1 MISQGFVIIWMLQ
14 KRHSRGKISG
24 ERKKKKLVGK
34 DVGNVERERLRKAL
48 DGIRDCLE
56 AGGTDEALKRL
67 EELSEENE
75 TGIDFR
81 QVTDHL
87 LDGIYITDRNAI
99 TRYVNPAYCKH
110 MGIDPQQVL
119 GRSIEEITREGKLFH
134 KVVSGDVRKLRRNVT
149 STGVIQNESGRAIP
163 TYVTGVPVFDGDGQ
177 VEHVVVSV
185 FDTDSLMYRV
195 TEFRKTV
202 HVEQAIKILD
212 KGNEHEVSVMV
223 GDAPAIREIRRT
235 IARAAPTDV
244 TILITGESGVGK
256 EVIADRIYYASDRQG
271 KPFVKVN
278 CTAIPA
284 NLLESELF
292 GYEKGAFTGALNQG
306 KAGLFELANSGT
318 ILLDEIGDLPYE
330 LQTKLLRVLQQKE
343 VMRLGGT
350 KPISLDVR
358 VIAATNADL
367 KKKMQEGAF
376 REDLYYRLSTIP
388 IYVPPLRERPED
400 VLKLVKHYFF
410 EYCTKHAH
418 TIPVPDETLAVFQRY
433 SWPGNVRELQNVIE
447 YMVICCEGNVL
458 QPAVLAEYLGV
469 DGEADLKLHPASLK
483 EALDQYERAIILR
496 ALEEYGG
503 VRKAAHA
510 LDVDPST
517 ISRKARKYG
526 LDLSEQG

>member
-1 MISQGFVIIWMLQ
+1 MWRIV
-14 KRHSRGKISG
+14 
-24 ERKKKKLVGK
+24 ERKI
-34 DVGNVERERLRKAL
+34 LRDAL
-48 DGIRDCLE
+48 AEIRACLE
-56 AGGTDEALKRL
+56 EGNADEALRL
-67 EELSEENE
+67 VSDLSQRNE
-75 TGIDFR
+75 TEIDFR
-81 QVTDHL
+81 QVADRL
-87 LDGIYITDRNAI
+87 LDGLYITDRAAV

-134 KVVSGDVRKLRRNVT
+134 KAVSGDVRKLGRNVT
-149 STGVIQNESGRAIP
+149 GTGVIQNDRGRAIP
-163 TYVTGVPVFDGDGQ
+163 TYVTGVPIFDDEGR
-177 VEHVVVSV
+177 VEHVAVSV

-212 KGNEHEVSVMV
+212 KGDEHGVSVMV

-256 EVIADRIYYASDRQG
+256 EVIADRIYYASGRQG

-367 KKKMQEGAF
+367 KKKMMEGSF

-388 IYVPPLRERPED
+388 INVPPLRERPED
-400 VLKLVKHYFF
+400 VRQLVKHYFF

-418 TIPVPDETLAVFQRY
+418 TITVPDETMAVFQRY
-433 SWPGNVRELQNVIE
+433 AWPGNVRELQNVIE

-458 QPAVLAEYLGV
+458 QPSVLADYLGL
-469 DGEADLKLHPASLK
+469 DGGEDLAHHPPSLK
-483 EALDQYERAIILR
+483 AALDEFEKVIILR

-503 VRKAAHA
+503 VRKAAYA

-526 LDLSEQG
+526 LDLSELG